1 MSLISATSFSVV
13 HKSTANQYR
22 QRHSN
27 NNKKKQFS
35 VSQRIAYTLLLSI
48 SLPLACLQSQEAMD
62 SPGHKEAFIY

>member
-1 MSLISATSFSVV
+1 MPLISATSFFVV

-27 NNKKKQFS
+27 NKKQFS